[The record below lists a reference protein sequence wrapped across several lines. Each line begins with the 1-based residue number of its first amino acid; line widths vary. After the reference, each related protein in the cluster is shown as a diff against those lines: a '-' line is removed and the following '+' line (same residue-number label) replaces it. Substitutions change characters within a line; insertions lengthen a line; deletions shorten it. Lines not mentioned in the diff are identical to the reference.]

1 MLKNLSKIFPFKD
14 HLYVFQLM
22 EYNSGSLLRW
32 FMRNPWR
39 RNIQKKHRLNWTVKA
54 RVILF
59 VSLSFLLAEALLV
72 AYLLKNV
79 MYVIPIF
86 IILSQV
92 FPVYLIVA
100 KLLLM
105 PLDTYKKNKIV
116 SSAKKKIDRL
126 ENLKVVAITGSF
138 GKTSTKD
145 ILYALLW
152 KKYRVVKTPTSFNT
166 KLGVSQTI
174 LEDIKENTDIFISEV
189 GAYKRGEIAE
199 IVRIIEPKIGII
211 TALGP
216 QHLERF
222 GSLDN
227 IVQAKF
233 ELIEG
238 LDSRAMGILNKNY
251 KELVSLANGAKCK
264 MLFYGSSDSDFR
276 ASDIKVTLNGTSFLI
291 STPKGTTDM
300 HIPLIGEHHVYNFLA
315 AAAAALELGLS
326 LDEVKDRATK
336 LLPTPHRLEVTKN
349 GKYTLI
355 DNSFN
360 SNLESARSSFRLF
373 ASLDAPRKIIITP
386 GLVELG
392 RIAEVVNKDFVA
404 AASKVADEIIIVG
417 QSNKNYLEDGL
428 KEAKFAPKA
437 VHFADSTQK
446 ALILANEI
454 AKKGS
459 LVLIENDLPDQY
471 R

>member
-1 MLKNLSKIFPFKD
+1 
-14 HLYVFQLM
+14 
-22 EYNSGSLLRW
+22 LRW

-392 RIAEVVNKDFVA
+392 RIAEVVNKDFIA

>member
-138 GKTSTKD
+138 
-145 ILYALLW
+145 
-152 KKYRVVKTPTSFNT
+152 VKTPTSFNT

-392 RIAEVVNKDFVA
+392 RIAEVVNKDFIA

>member
-152 KKYRVVKTPTSFNT
+152 KKYRVVKTLTSFNT

-392 RIAEVVNKDFVA
+392 RIAEVVNKDFIA

>member
-59 VSLSFLLAEALLV
+59 VSLSFLLAEALLL

-174 LEDIKENTDIFISEV
+174 FEDIKENTDIFISEV

-392 RIAEVVNKDFVA
+392 RIAEVVNKDFIA

>member
-392 RIAEVVNKDFVA
+392 RIAEVVNKDFIA

>member
-174 LEDIKENTDIFISEV
+174 LEDIKENTQIFIAEA
-189 GAYKRGEIAE
+189 GAYKKGEIAE
-199 IVRIIEPKIGII
+199 IAKLLNPSIGII
-211 TALGP
+211 TAVAP
-216 QHLERF
+216 QHLGKF
-222 GSLDN
+222 GSLEN
-227 IVQAKF
+227 IAKAKF
-233 ELIEG
+233 ELVENLAKNG
-238 LDSRAMGILNKNY
+238 VAILNNES
-251 KELVSLANGAKCK
+251 EL
-264 MLFYGSSDSDFR
+264 
-276 ASDIKVTLNGTSFLI
+276 
-291 STPKGTTDM
+291 
-300 HIPLIGEHHVYNFLA
+300 
-315 AAAAALELGLS
+315 
-326 LDEVKDRATK
+326 
-336 LLPTPHRLEVTKN
+336 
-349 GKYTLI
+349 
-355 DNSFN
+355 
-360 SNLESARSSFRLF
+360 
-373 ASLDAPRKIIITP
+373 
-386 GLVELG
+386 
-392 RIAEVVNKDFVA
+392 
-404 AASKVADEIIIVG
+404 
-417 QSNKNYLEDGL
+417 
-428 KEAKFAPKA
+428 
-437 VHFADSTQK
+437 
-446 ALILANEI
+446 
-454 AKKGS
+454 
-459 LVLIENDLPDQY
+459 
-471 R
+471 